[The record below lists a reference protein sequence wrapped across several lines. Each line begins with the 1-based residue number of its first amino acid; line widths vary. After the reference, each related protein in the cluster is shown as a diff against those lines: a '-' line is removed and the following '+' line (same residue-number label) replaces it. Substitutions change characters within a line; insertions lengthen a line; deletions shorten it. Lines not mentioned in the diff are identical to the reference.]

1 MFRQSI
7 TGVAEGTMR
16 RLSHVLLR
24 ALMAALF
31 CAVALAALGSPP
43 AKGFSS
49 GSIEDI
55 ALAADGRIA
64 IATKGTGQRLVKV
77 AMLRPDGK
85 LDRSFS
91 SDGLIHPRVEA
102 GRPSSKVPAQLAF
115 DGRALLLVG
124 LTGGPR
130 ASGQLRKYRP
140 DGSLDRSFG
149 SRVPHG
155 GEQQRTGVANVGGS
169 GELLV
174 QPSGAIVLLSGYV
187 ATRLNPRGRVLS
199 QTPTRAGNIGVAAIG
214 PQGSFIVSAGTEY
227 EPFTSSLL
235 RFSPTGSVIHRV
247 FLGETPPFV
256 PSRIALAAD
265 GRVLAVA
272 ITTQTGIVRL
282 LGDDRT
288 VDPGFHGD
296 SPPCLAQES
305 GQSKPSF
312 LKVLPL
318 PDGRIV
324 LTGGCGVVRLLADG
338 SADPSFGTDGLL
350 SIPVRTRKVVVASDG
365 AVTFATWDTPQGPQL
380 TRVTPGGAIDPS
392 FGNAGHAAVSM
403 GY

>member
-1 MFRQSI
+1 
-7 TGVAEGTMR
+7 MR
-16 RLSHVLLR
+16 RLSDVLSC
-24 ALMAALF
+24 ALTAALV
-31 CAVALAALGSPP
+31 CTVALAAFGS
-43 AKGFSS
+43 AAAEGFSS

-64 IATKGTGQRLVKV
+64 IATKGAGSRPVEV
-77 AMLRPDGK
+77 AILRPDGK
-85 LDRSFS
+85 LDRAFS
-91 SDGLIHPRVEA
+91 GDGLIHPRIEP
-102 GRPSSKVPAQLAF
+102 GKPSSRVPVQLAF

-124 LTGGPR
+124 LASGPP

-140 DGSLDRSFG
+140 DGSLDHSFG

-155 GEQQRTGVANVGGS
+155 GGRRTGVVSVGGS
-169 GELLV
+169 GEILV
-174 QPSGAIVLLSGYV
+174 QPSGDIVLLFGYV
-187 ATRLNPRGRVLS
+187 ATRLNPRGKVLG

-214 PQGSFIVSAGTEY
+214 PHGSFIVSAGTEY

-265 GRVLAVA
+265 GSVLAVA
-272 ITTQTGIVRL
+272 MTETGIVRL

-324 LTGGCGVVRLLADG
+324 LTGGCGIVRLLTDG
-338 SADPSFGTDGLL
+338 GADPGCGTDGLVP
-350 SIPVRTRKVVVASDG
+350 IPVRTRKVVVASDG

-380 TRVTPGGAIDPS
+380 TRVTATGTLDPS
-392 FGNAGHAAVSM
+392 FGNGGQALVSM